1 MILSEPGPIPQAPV
15 GQFCRHNLSPR
26 GDGNSLGL
34 SYGTSLKHR
43 HNLSPRGDGNRS
55 AVRGRSLY
63 YDTTYPREGTE
74 TCAASDNPTRTYDTT
89 YPREG
94 TETNGVMQKSLWQR
108 TQLIPARGRK
118 RRSRRSHRLRWQDTT
133 YPREGTETYFCF
145 ALLSLLSNLTQLIPA
160 RGRKRF
166 DLLFFRHLYPT
177 QLIPARGRKRLRRI
191 GRSSR
196 VPDTTYPR
204 EGTETPTPPQSRQ
217 SGRTQLIPA
226 RGRKRC
232 GASGGQA
239 VCRDTT
245 YPREGTET

>member
-1 MILSEPGPIPQAPV
+1 MG
-15 GQFCRHNLSPR
+15 HNLSPR
-26 GDGNSLGL
+26 GDGNYFRSSIADKAITTQLIPARGRKPFDGNGLINMTNTTQLIPARGRKPHRARKHDNHLG
-34 SYGTSLKHR
+34 
-43 HNLSPRGDGNRS
+43 HNLSPRGDGNLT
-55 AVRGRSLY
+55 GTPNPRSL
-63 YDTTYPREGTE
+63 
-74 TCAASDNPTRTYDTT
+74 
-89 YPREG
+89 
-94 TETNGVMQKSLWQR
+94 M
-108 TQLIPARGRK
+108 
-118 RRSRRSHRLRWQDTT
+118 DTT

>member
-1 MILSEPGPIPQAPV
+1 VASATCSICG
-15 GQFCRHNLSPR
+15 RHNLSPR
-26 GDGNSLGL
+26 GDGN
-34 SYGTSLKHR
+34 
-43 HNLSPRGDGNRS
+43 N
-55 AVRGRSLY
+55 VRWL
-63 YDTTYPREGTE
+63 D
-74 TCAASDNPTRTYDTT
+74 ARTF
-89 YPREG
+89 
-94 TETNGVMQKSLWQR
+94 Q
-108 TQLIPARGRK
+108 
-118 RRSRRSHRLRWQDTT
+118 
-133 YPREGTETYFCF
+133 
-145 ALLSLLSNLTQLIPA
+145 TQLIPA